1 MLASTWG
8 RIRNFIVY
16 FGPKIV
22 INAKTRA
29 WPLHVSLCVC
39 LSVCHNYLFSQH
51 KQLAASTR
59 SCHPTNLHA
68 ISSRTLHSSTMA
80 SLLLAWSTTLPSCQ
94 AANQLSEVTNCKLR
108 QHCYDSFC
116 NQQLSSDGK
125 SAQWASKVWDREMGK
140 GRIAAAR
147 EEEECEGGSRL
158 QFINACGHRHFFRYE
173 YFYHSS
179 HASLGSNKRQCKAN
193 ALI

>member
-1 MLASTWG
+1 MQQSLQCEAFPQQGIWTHMPHFSPWAAAAHHMRMINVASSVG
-8 RIRNFIVY
+8 FGFKFRRCVLSCLRARGGVYAILLFIS
-16 FGPKIV
+16 GLRLLSMPK
-22 INAKTRA
+22 RA
-29 WPLHVSLCVC
+29 RGLCVCPCVCVSLCATIIC
-39 LSVCHNYLFSQH
+39 LANT

-125 SAQWASKVWDREMGK
+125 SAQWASRE
-140 GRIAAAR
+140 
-147 EEEECEGGSRL
+147 
-158 QFINACGHRHFFRYE
+158 
-173 YFYHSS
+173 
-179 HASLGSNKRQCKAN
+179 
-193 ALI
+193 

>member
-1 MLASTWG
+1 MWLLQWVLGLSFGAACSRACEHVG

-29 WPLHVSLCVC
+29 WPLRVSLCVC

-51 KQLAASTR
+51 KQLAAGTR

-80 SLLLAWSTTLPSCQ
+80 SSSLAWSTTLPSCQ

-125 SAQWASKVWDREMGK
+125 SAQWASRE
-140 GRIAAAR
+140 
-147 EEEECEGGSRL
+147 
-158 QFINACGHRHFFRYE
+158 
-173 YFYHSS
+173 
-179 HASLGSNKRQCKAN
+179 
-193 ALI
+193 

>member
-22 INAKTRA
+22 INAKTNA
-29 WPLHVSLCVC
+29 WPLRVSLCVC

-59 SCHPTNLHA
+59 SCHSTNLHA

-80 SLLLAWSTTLPSCQ
+80 SSSLAWSTTLPSCQ

-125 SAQWASKVWDREMGK
+125 SAQWASKGPQQER
-140 GRIAAAR
+140 RRSAR
-147 EEEECEGGSRL
+147 GASRL